1 LLVAGGAANTA
12 QKTNNASQQSGL
24 TGKGEQYVMF
34 SDAGLGSIKMGT
46 PNTATL
52 DAFGAGSPLGTA
64 VGSGYGSTGLI
75 FGDITR
81 IEAAAKYES
90 PSFSGFQVTY
100 LNAPKN
106 DVPYG
111 TVSSSSGQTV
121 YVRRAAISEIGLH
134 YLQGPLTIRGV
145 IYSSGVGANASTT
158 ATSNNVT
165 TKTTTIGGNYDLGF
179 MKLHGTLQ
187 NQVADNSVL
196 TSNTDTKAASIGLT
210 YPMGAN
216 RLLAKYSTLKR
227 DAGPT
232 NAIGTTSKVVGIGLE
247 RDLSKNTYAYARY
260 ENAKYNHLTAENII
274 VNNAVAG
281 AATDIV
287 PTPTRRTIAVGLSM
301 GF

>member
-1 LLVAGGAANTA
+1 
-12 QKTNNASQQSGL
+12 
-24 TGKGEQYVMF
+24 
-34 SDAGLGSIKMGT
+34 
-46 PNTATL
+46 
-52 DAFGAGSPLGTA
+52 
-64 VGSGYGSTGLI
+64 
-75 FGDITR
+75 
-81 IEAAAKYES
+81 
-90 PSFSGFQVTY
+90 
-100 LNAPKN
+100 
-106 DVPYG
+106 
-111 TVSSSSGQTV
+111 
-121 YVRRAAISEIGLH
+121 
-134 YLQGPLTIRGV
+134 
-145 IYSSGVGANASTT
+145 
-158 ATSNNVT
+158 
-165 TKTTTIGGNYDLGF
+165 

-187 NQVADNSVL
+187 NQVADNSLL

-281 AATDIV
+281 ASTDIV